1 MRAIASISNGA
12 LAGLARHRQR
22 GLRLGGGAGSSNLV
36 RMASRFILASSLAL
50 LIMSTWVDPPG
61 TIRATACGRTLT
73 ERSRHGLRSFLGA
86 RLILHDGGGRN
97 VGLQVAHAR
106 DCADSRTDNLGG
118 RGISCSPSQSGRYR
132 LRAEVA
138 TVQIHELA
146 SLRSSPISTDPL
158 VGDDGGHPCF
168 GSPAALRNGSRL
180 SVAKLKQPHGPP
192 MTLGNMRQL
201 GVQRL
206 IAFCLNNHFLLV
218 RIIRSTCVGI
228 SAGKT
233 LLTVS

>member
-1 MRAIASISNGA
+1 
-12 LAGLARHRQR
+12 
-22 GLRLGGGAGSSNLV
+22 
-36 RMASRFILASSLAL
+36 
-50 LIMSTWVDPPG
+50 MSTWVDPPG
-61 TIRATACGRTLT
+61 TIRATALLIQRVRPFHIPPSPPCLAGPSL
-73 ERSRHGLRSFLGA
+73 SAVVMAALFSWGG
-86 RLILHDGGGRN
+86 LILHDGGGRN